1 MHTLNLFEPQADGV
15 DPRGWTA
22 HERVGYE
29 LGRDYARHQVDLPE
43 PYARADSPLRQG
55 LLSGAR
61 DFGPRRLAATRPVQR
76 WLQLRLHA
84 WLRGRSVELIQVTPN
99 YLQQIDV
106 SHCPITR
113 EPLSSD
119 ARMGTDACVDRVRN
133 DAGYAAGNLAVI
145 SRRANHAKGSC
156 GHAQSMDIVTRLRTR
171 ATAQHAGLSAVQW
184 ARVAVLASFVE
195 PLTHAQ
201 ACAVPMLVLP
211 PNRLR
216 LFNPAQALQAFVS
229 LQLLRPGWSQRLARF
244 EAMLPDAAAQS
255 DFKRF
260 FMALLP
266 RVIESGR
273 WADPQRAR
281 WAVEDAWRAPRVASC
296 WARFAGALTAE
307 QCQALLTRAAARGL
321 STRIV
326 VPHAATA
333 ATDGW
338 DLATRGYVPY
348 GLGPRHWQ
356 REPARL
362 PG

>member
-1 MHTLNLFEPQADGV
+1 MHTLNLFEPQATGV

-201 ACAVPMLVLP
+201 ACAVPCSSCRP
-211 PNRLR
+211 TGSDCSIRRRRCRLSSVCSCCAR
-216 LFNPAQALQAFVS
+216 AGVS
-229 LQLLRPGWSQRLARF
+229 DWPDSRRCCRMRPR
-244 EAMLPDAAAQS
+244 
-255 DFKRF
+255 
-260 FMALLP
+260 
-266 RVIESGR
+266 RVISS
-273 WADPQRAR
+273 AFS
-281 WAVEDAWRAPRVASC
+281 WRC
-296 WARFAGALTAE
+296 
-307 QCQALLTRAAARGL
+307 CRG
-321 STRIV
+321 
-326 VPHAATA
+326 
-333 ATDGW
+333 
-338 DLATRGYVPY
+338 
-348 GLGPRHWQ
+348 
-356 REPARL
+356 
-362 PG
+362 